1 MTKPRRNQLCPCGS
15 GRKYKTCC
23 LGKPLN
29 FEPTS
34 TGGYSVGVPLS
45 QVALE
50 VLDRGRQ
57 EFITHFER
65 EPCNGDPIFL
75 AKYLA
80 SPEDL
85 EIEGAELL
93 GKSGA
98 SPALVYAYKKTGYI
112 LTEENSKIAT
122 GAAIQ
127 EWEDAIREFE
137 EYGDLSSQGEGA
149 EEFEGLLVD
158 LSLDI
163 ESCFYALGL
172 AADRFFNC
180 VLQEASPS
188 NSVSLYVQRYQALCA
203 ARAHRSLR
211 SVSALL
217 KNRFAE
223 DALRLERTIYE
234 CYLHMVLAK
243 EEPGSLEILVDVPM
257 GLRLGTHAFKRS
269 SNGRE
274 DKRVVVELSSG
285 REIASSVSTY
295 YMASKSPISE
305 DLGFFAQFYRL
316 TSELVHPSVLSAG
329 GYFAED
335 GRLDPV
341 KIHLHEEAIAYGAL
355 VGAMV
360 LDQVACMEDCPE
372 RVVRDCRT
380 IVYRVRRRV
389 LRLLHIL
396 DTWCV
401 EQSEE
406 KREVEVLL
414 SRGARLPES

>member
-15 GRKYKTCC
+15 GRKYKACC
-23 LGKPLN
+23 LGKPLT
-29 FEPTS
+29 FEQTS
-34 TGGYSVGVPLS
+34 TGGYSLGIPLS
-45 QVALE
+45 QAALE
-50 VLDRGRQ
+50 ALDQGRQ

-65 EPCNGDPIFL
+65 EPCDGDPIFL
-75 AKYLA
+75 AKYFA

-85 EIEGAELL
+85 EIEGAKLL
-93 GKSGA
+93 KQSGA

-112 LTEENSKIAT
+112 LTEENSQIAT

-137 EYGDLSSQGEGA
+137 EYGDLSIQGEGA
-149 EEFEGLLVD
+149 EEFDCLLVD
-158 LSLDI
+158 LSHDI

-172 AADRFFNC
+172 AADRFFNGA
-180 VLQEASPS
+180 LQEVSLS
-188 NSVSLYVQRYQALCA
+188 NSASLYVQRYQALCA

-234 CYLHMVLAK
+234 CYLHMVLAE
-243 EEPGSLEILVDVPM
+243 EEPKSLETLVNVPI
-257 GLRLGTHAFKRS
+257 GLRLGTHAFKRTN
-269 SNGRE
+269 NGRE
-274 DKRVVVELSSG
+274 DKRVVIELSSG
-285 REIASSVSTY
+285 REIASSINTY

-305 DLGFFAQFYRL
+305 DLEFFDQFYRL

-335 GRLDPV
+335 GKLDPV
-341 KIHLHEEAIAYGAL
+341 KIHLQEEAIAFGVL

-360 LDQVACMEDCPE
+360 LDRVACMEYCPE
-372 RVVRDCRT
+372 RVARDCRT
-380 IVYRVRRRV
+380 VVYRVRRRL

-396 DTWCV
+396 DRWCA
-401 EQSEE
+401 EQGEE
-406 KREVEVLL
+406 KREIEVML
-414 SRGARLPES
+414 SRGARLPEG